1 MQVLTGALPWG
12 FRIPDPTALP
22 RDSICQLLLI
32 TCHEAWFDVQSSTMN
47 VGRTWEKNIAP
58 KAIDV

>member
-1 MQVLTGALPWG
+1 MLSLGVSASLILQPYLVTR
-12 FRIPDPTALP
+12 F
-22 RDSICQLLLI
+22 CQLLLI